1 MFVLEM
7 WKECQRPLRAA
18 AALLMHLPFQQG
30 AACHYLACAYY
41 HENAKLGG
49 ANERLLTFAAGAFQ
63 SAAGAYTRPLFGST

>member
-30 AACHYLACAYY
+30 AACHYLV
-41 HENAKLGG
+41 GG
-49 ANERLLTFAAGAFQ
+49 
-63 SAAGAYTRPLFGST
+63 LF